1 MNWGLI
7 AWVAGVM
14 LTFAAIKFVFMLLKN
29 LCSKETMSTVIDGIG
44 SSCQE
49 TSKKMS
55 DYLANKVKN
64 RREKKE
70 AEKELNKPVIRIR

>member
-49 TSKKMS
+49 TSKRMS

-64 RREKKE
+64 RRARKE
-70 AEKELNKPVIRIR
+70 AEREMNKPVIRIR